1 MKNIY
6 KKVLT
11 LAMGLLLTVSA
22 GAQVNHFVKND
33 AAKRAIIEN
42 MDKNITL
49 QASDAKVASVTI
61 TADSTTASTAYLRFD
76 MNDETAAYVIV
87 LDQDGLIPLLMAYG
101 IVSDVNSAVVMMYQS
116 GYYDAIAY
124 NDTTMTV
131 TGYLPGFVN
140 TIYALAFDANQDYAV
155 SQGSFTMATQGG
167 TGTALVA
174 LSVTDVTSTTMN
186 VATTMNDQTN
196 IYYFAMA
203 QSFYYA
209 DSSDEVVIRDLMA
222 AGLAYAQDLSYMEEG
237 LLPSTEY
244 TYFVYPLN
252 ADGDGDT
259 LTRYNVTTVGQGG
272 EGTAT
277 VTVTIGNATNT
288 TFDVSATMG
297 DETNLYYLA
306 YADSTWFAGMTPEEI
321 AVEFRSQLDPML
333 EDLATTTISDLTPG
347 TTYGVYAF
355 PYNNNNELGTPSIQY
370 IRTIAQGGDGEAVV
384 ELTLSNVT
392 SSTMDFALTM
402 NDQTNYYYFV
412 YGEKANLE
420 GITQEE
426 VVDQVVNSGSF
437 SAESEGISG
446 QLPFVSGTAY
456 LLFILPYN
464 ANGELGR
471 YDEIEVMGGQG
482 RVSINDAN
490 GISYSIYPNPATSV
504 LNVEGE
510 NIDRVEMYNTL
521 GQQVM
526 ASEVNGTAA
535 QFDVNSLTK
544 GAYILKVY
552 SNGQESVQKVVVK

>member
-22 GAQVNHFVKND
+22 SAQVNHFVKND

-131 TGYLPGFVN
+131 TGYLPGSVN

-237 LLPSTEY
+237 LLPGTEY

>member
-131 TGYLPGFVN
+131 TGYLPGSVN

-196 IYYFAMA
+196 IFYFAMA

-521 GQQVM
+521 GQLVM

>member
-131 TGYLPGFVN
+131 TGYLPGSVN

-237 LLPSTEY
+237 LLPGTEY